1 VAWLAGAGAAGAAE
15 PVSVWYRSTEGCP
28 GVEAFLA
35 RLETHAVTAA
45 PARVGGRV
53 DFVVTLGKD
62 EQGSSG
68 TLERQSAQGTI
79 AIREVHAASCDAV
92 ADALVLTLALTV
104 DPDATPTPGSAAEAS
119 GARTAAS
126 TAPAAE
132 LPANATEQPVA
143 TAPVSVSADQG
154 PASNRAASTPSSPWR
169 ASVGA
174 QGTVGSFMGTRA
186 LYGVNA
192 SVGLRYERGPRPSAR
207 AGFVAEWSSDA
218 RAELDVRLLLGRLE
232 ACPALLGRVVT
243 FEGCAVLELG
253 SLRAENTAPSG
264 TADEGVWASVWA
276 LGRAG
281 YALSPLWGLEFQ
293 AGLAVPL
300 THYDLSA
307 GVPARVVA
315 ETNRIGFGL
324 GAGTRLT
331 FR

>member
-1 VAWLAGAGAAGAAE
+1 VAWLAAAGAAGAE
-15 PVSVWYRSTEGCP
+15 PVSVWYRSTDGCP

-35 RLETHAVTAA
+35 RLETHAVTAV
-45 PARVGGRV
+45 PAHVGGRV

-62 EQGSSG
+62 AQGSSG

-79 AIREVHAASCDAV
+79 AIREVHATSCDAV
-92 ADALVLTLALTV
+92 ADALVLTLALAL
-104 DPDATPTPGSAAEAS
+104 DPEATPTAGSAAKTS
-119 GARTAAS
+119 GAGTAAS
-126 TAPAAE
+126 TAPPAE
-132 LPANATEQPVA
+132 PPEQPVA
-143 TAPVSVSADQG
+143 AAPASVSADEG
-154 PASNRAASTPSSPWR
+154 AARNRATSTPSSPWR
-169 ASVGA
+169 ASIGA

-186 LYGVNA
+186 LYGA
-192 SVGLRYERGPRPSAR
+192 STSVGLRYERGPRPSAR

-218 RAELDVRLLLGRLE
+218 RADLDVRLLLGRLE

-243 FEGCAVLELG
+243 FEGCAAVELG

-264 TADEGVWASVWA
+264 TADAGVWASAWA

-281 YALSPLWGLEFQ
+281 YALSPFWGLELQ

-307 GVPARVVA
+307 GVPSRVVA
-315 ETNRIGFGL
+315 ETHRIGFGL

>member
-15 PVSVWYRSTEGCP
+15 PVSVWYRSTDGCP

-45 PARVGGRV
+45 PAHVGGRV

-62 EQGSSG
+62 AQGSSG
-68 TLERQSAQGTI
+68 TLERQSVQGTI

-104 DPDATPTPGSAAEAS
+104 DPEATPTAGAAAETT
-119 GARTAAS
+119 GAGTAAS
-126 TAPAAE
+126 TAPATE
-132 LPANATEQPVA
+132 PPANPAEQPVPA
-143 TAPVSVSADQG
+143 APASVSADQG
-154 PASNRAASTPSSPWR
+154 APRNRAAPNASSPWR

-174 QGTVGSFMGTRA
+174 QGSVGSFMGTRA
-186 LYGVNA
+186 LYGANA

-218 RAELDVRLLLGRLE
+218 SANLDVRLLLGRLE

-243 FEGCAVLELG
+243 FEGCAALELG

-264 TADEGVWASVWA
+264 KADEGIWASVWA

-281 YALSPLWGLEFQ
+281 YALSPFWGLEFQ

-307 GVPARVVA
+307 GAPSRVVA
-315 ETNRIGFGL
+315 ETHRIGFGL
-324 GAGTRLT
+324 GAGARVA